1 MKGIC
6 FFFSS
11 RKTARQRKRRND
23 NDEYTRTSNL
33 GRITAQSGPHAGKT
47 ARGVHRFSQLLDG
60 QCTTR
65 TRTMHQPRCSHLKTT
80 SVIDALASNGL
91 AVNRRA
97 FPTNLLPTFVSD

>member
-11 RKTARQRKRRND
+11 RKTARQRKRGND

-33 GRITAQSGPHAGKT
+33 GRITAQRGPHAGKT
-47 ARGVHRFSQLLDG
+47 ARGLHRFSQLLDA

-65 TRTMHQPRCSHLKTT
+65 TRTMHQPRCSHLKPT
-80 SVIDALASNGL
+80 SVIDSLGSNRLTLNGHEVL
-91 AVNRRA
+91 TKLI
-97 FPTNLLPTFVSD
+97 PTVL